1 MHVNSGK
8 LLCRS
13 RGARTVSEPSS
24 LTLEARDLLRRQIIE
39 GDLRPRER
47 LVAADLADKLQV
59 SRTPVR
65 EALYLL
71 ASEGLVVPAK
81 RGFAVREFTP
91 SEIKEIYEV
100 RAALEGMAARLAAE
114 RATREA
120 IDAVLEVGAGTVTL
134 ARSARQ
140 VLVDK
145 NTEFHR
151 AILTAAG
158 NARLSK
164 LNGQNSE
171 HFFNY
176 RIADLY
182 SDEEAVASIEGHRM
196 IEAAL
201 QKRDGD
207 AAERAANPLAPQREL
222 PPAVAGAYDCS

>member
-1 MHVNSGK
+1 
-8 LLCRS
+8 
-13 RGARTVSEPSS
+13 VSQPSS

-39 GDLRPRER
+39 GTLRPRER
-47 LVAADLADKLQV
+47 LIAADLADRLQV

-114 RATREA
+114 RGTREA
-120 IDAVLEVGAGTVTL
+120 IESVLEVQAGTVAL
-134 ARSARQ
+134 ARSARE

-145 NTEFHR
+145 NTRFHR
-151 AILTAAG
+151 AIFAAAG
-158 NARLSK
+158 NERLGF

-171 HFFNY
+171 HFFNH

-182 SDEEAVASIEGHRM
+182 TDEEAAASVEGHRR

-207 AAERAANPLAPQREL
+207 AAEKAARDHILDALAVTLRKL
-222 PPAVAGAYDCS
+222 R

>member
-1 MHVNSGK
+1 
-8 LLCRS
+8 
-13 RGARTVSEPSS
+13 VSQPSS

-39 GDLRPRER
+39 GALRPRER
-47 LVAADLADKLQV
+47 LIAADLADKLQV

-114 RATREA
+114 RGGREA
-120 IDAVLEVGAGTVTL
+120 IEAVLAIEAGTVTL
-134 ARSARQ
+134 ATSARQ
-140 VLVDK
+140 VLVDR
-145 NTEFHR
+145 NTLFHR
-151 AILTAAG
+151 AIFVAAG
-158 NARLSK
+158 NERLGR
-164 LNGQNSE
+164 LNGQQTE

-182 SDEEAVASIEGHRM
+182 TDEEAAASIEGHRQ

-207 AAERAANPLAPQREL
+207 AAEKAARDHILEALSVTLRKL
-222 PPAVAGAYDCS
+222 R

>member
-1 MHVNSGK
+1 M
-8 LLCRS
+8 
-13 RGARTVSEPSS
+13 SEPSS

-39 GDLRPRER
+39 GELLPRER
-47 LVAADLADKLQV
+47 LVAADLAEKLQV

-71 ASEGLVVPAK
+71 VAEGLVVGAK

-91 SEIKEIYEV
+91 SEVGEIYEV

-114 RATREA
+114 RGSAEEIA
-120 IDAVLEVGAGTVTL
+120 AVLTVGASTVTL
-134 ARSARQ
+134 AHSARQ
-140 VLVDK
+140 VLVDR
-145 NTEFHR
+145 NTLFHK
-151 AILTAAG
+151 AIFAAAG
-158 NARLSK
+158 NGRLAR

-182 SDEEAVASIEGHRM
+182 TDDEAVASVDGHRA

-201 QKRDGD
+201 ERRDGA
-207 AAERAANPLAPQREL
+207 AAEQAARDHIMEALEVTLRKL
-222 PPAVAGAYDCS
+222 R

>member
-1 MHVNSGK
+1 
-8 LLCRS
+8 
-13 RGARTVSEPSS
+13 VSQPSS

-39 GDLRPRER
+39 GSLRPRER
-47 LVAADLADKLQV
+47 LIAADLADRLQV

-114 RATREA
+114 RGTREA
-120 IDAVLEVGAGTVTL
+120 IEAVLLVEAGTVTL
-134 ARSARQ
+134 ATSARQ
-140 VLVDK
+140 VLVDR
-145 NTEFHR
+145 NTLFHR
-151 AILTAAG
+151 AIFAAAG
-158 NARLSK
+158 NERLGL
-164 LNGQNSE
+164 LNGQQSE

-182 SDEEAVASIEGHRM
+182 TDEEAAASIEGHRQ

-207 AAERAANPLAPQREL
+207 AAEKAARDHILEALSVTLGKLR
-222 PPAVAGAYDCS
+222 

>member
-1 MHVNSGK
+1 ME
-8 LLCRS
+8 
-13 RGARTVSEPSS
+13 RGLSVSESSS
-24 LTLEARDLLRRQIIE
+24 LTLEARELLRRQIIE
-39 GDLRPRER
+39 GTLRPRER
-47 LVAADLADKLQV
+47 LVAADLADRLQV

-65 EALYLL
+65 EALQLL

-91 SEIKEIYEV
+91 SEIIEIYEV

-114 RATREA
+114 RGSGEGIEA
-120 IDAVLEVGAGTVTL
+120 ILALEAGSVTL

-145 NTEFHR
+145 NTEFHQ
-151 AILTAAG
+151 AIFAAAG
-158 NARLSK
+158 NERLGR
-164 LNGQNSE
+164 LHGQNSE

-182 SDEEAVASIEGHRM
+182 SDEEAAASVAGHRR
-196 IEAAL
+196 IELAL

-207 AAERAANPLAPQREL
+207 AAEKAAHEHIMEALAVTLRKL
-222 PPAVAGAYDCS
+222 R

>member
-1 MHVNSGK
+1 M
-8 LLCRS
+8 
-13 RGARTVSEPSS
+13 SEPSS

-39 GDLRPRER
+39 GELRPRER
-47 LVAADLADKLQV
+47 LVAADLADRLQV

-91 SEIKEIYEV
+91 SEIIEIYEV

-114 RATREA
+114 RGTRDS
-120 IDAVLEVGAGTVTL
+120 IDAILAVEAGTVTL

-145 NTEFHR
+145 NTRFHR
-151 AILTAAG
+151 AIFAAAG
-158 NARLSK
+158 NERLARL
-164 LNGQNSE
+164 NGMNSE

-182 SDEEAVASIEGHRM
+182 SDDEAAASVEGHRA

-201 QKRDGD
+201 QKRDGA
-207 AAERAANPLAPQREL
+207 AAERAARDHIMDALAVTLRKL
-222 PPAVAGAYDCS
+222 R

>member
-1 MHVNSGK
+1 MSQ
-8 LLCRS
+8 
-13 RGARTVSEPSS
+13 PSS

-39 GDLRPRER
+39 GTLRPRER
-47 LVAADLADKLQV
+47 LIAADLADRLQV

-114 RATREA
+114 RGTREA
-120 IDAVLEVGAGTVTL
+120 IDSVLELQAGTVAL
-134 ARSARQ
+134 ATSARE

-145 NTEFHR
+145 NTRFHR
-151 AILTAAG
+151 AIFAAAG
-158 NARLSK
+158 NERLGF

-171 HFFNY
+171 HFFNH

-182 SDEEAVASIEGHRM
+182 TDEEAAASVEGHRR

-201 QKRDGD
+201 RKRDGD
-207 AAERAANPLAPQREL
+207 AAEKAARDHILEALAVTLRKL
-222 PPAVAGAYDCS
+222 R

>member
-1 MHVNSGK
+1 M
-8 LLCRS
+8 
-13 RGARTVSEPSS
+13 SEPSS

-39 GDLRPRER
+39 GELRPRER

-91 SEIKEIYEV
+91 SEIIEIYEV
-100 RAALEGMAARLAAE
+100 RAALEGMAARLAAG
-114 RATREA
+114 RATGDA
-120 IDAVLEVGAGTVTL
+120 IEAVLAVGAGTVTL
-134 ARSARQ
+134 ARSARD

-151 AILTAAG
+151 AIFAAAG
-158 NARLSK
+158 NDRLGR
-164 LNGQNSE
+164 LNGSNSE

-182 SDEEAVASIEGHRM
+182 TDEESAASVEGHRL

-207 AAERAANPLAPQREL
+207 AAERAARDHIMEALAVTLRKL
-222 PPAVAGAYDCS
+222 R

>member
-1 MHVNSGK
+1 M
-8 LLCRS
+8 
-13 RGARTVSEPSS
+13 SEPSS

-39 GDLRPRER
+39 GELRPRER

-91 SEIKEIYEV
+91 SEIIEIYEV
-100 RAALEGMAARLAAE
+100 RAALEGMAARLAAG
-114 RATREA
+114 RGTRDA
-120 IDAVLEVGAGTVTL
+120 IEAVLAVGAGTVTL

-151 AILTAAG
+151 AIFAAAG
-158 NARLSK
+158 NDRLGRI
-164 LNGQNSE
+164 NGSNSE

-182 SDEEAVASIEGHRM
+182 SDGEAAASVEGHRL

-207 AAERAANPLAPQREL
+207 AAERAARDHIMEALAVTLTKLR
-222 PPAVAGAYDCS
+222 